1 MRTGKV
7 KFFNGAKGYGFIVDD
22 GDQKEIF
29 VHVSELQ
36 GGTSLNEGDTVS
48 FEIVRGKKG
57 LNAAKVSRV

>member
-36 GGTSLNEGDTVS
+36 GGISLGEGDAVS

-57 LNAAKVSRV
+57 LNATKVSRI